1 MTENERLEIGKRIK
15 IARDKRSLTLEDI
28 AKEIGVAK
36 STIQR
41 YETGK
46 IQTPKIPV
54 VAAIAEALGV
64 NPSWLVLKSD
74 QMYLS
79 DSEGS
84 TNQKSTL
91 VLSYREHSHILT
103 YRDLTD
109 AGKDRV
115 DTYTERIRKLEKQDE
130 DSNIIEQFQQRFV
143 ARNGKN
149 ISPDQM
155 QAIMD
160 IIDGE

>member
-1 MTENERLEIGKRIK
+1 M
-15 IARDKRSLTLEDI
+15 
-28 AKEIGVAK
+28 
-36 STIQR
+36 
-41 YETGK
+41 
-46 IQTPKIPV
+46 
-54 VAAIAEALGV
+54 
-64 NPSWLVLKSD
+64 
-74 QMYLS
+74 
-79 DSEGS
+79 
-84 TNQKSTL
+84 
-91 VLSYREHSHILT
+91 
-103 YRDLTD
+103 TD

-115 DTYTERIRKLEKQDE
+115 DIYTERIRKLEKQDE

>member
-1 MTENERLEIGKRIK
+1 MDVKDIIKSRRLELGLSMKELADKVNVSEGTISRWESGE
-15 IARDKRSLTLEDI
+15 IANMRRDKIVLLANALSVSP
-28 AKEIGVAK
+28 GV
-36 STIQR
+36 IM
-41 YETGK
+41 GW
-46 IQTPKIPV
+46 
-54 VAAIAEALGV
+54 
-64 NPSWLVLKSD
+64 NND
-74 QMYLS
+74 QF
-79 DSEGS
+79 DS
-84 TNQKSTL
+84 NFPYNINLHQK
-91 VLSYREHSHILT
+91 EHSHILT
-103 YRDLTD
+103 YRNLTD

-115 DTYTERIRKLEKQDE
+115 DTYTERISKLEKQDE